1 MKSLADE
8 LGIEHNLPEVRRPV
22 TEIIPVETTAGQD
35 QDEDYKLSRKTF
47 RSLIT
52 KGSTAIEDMTDLA
65 RESESPR
72 AYEVLATLI
81 KTVSDTTKDLY
92 DLQKKTKDLKDDRK
106 DEPTINV
113 EKAVFVGNPADM
125 LKRIKEQTNEDV
137 KYSFDKELDD

>member
-1 MKSLADE
+1 MMKTLSDE
-8 LGIEHNLPEVRRPV
+8 LGIEHNLPEVRKPV
-22 TEIIPVETTAGQD
+22 AEIVPVETPAGQD
-35 QDEDYKLSRKTF
+35 QEEDYRLSRKTF

-92 DLQKKTKDLKDDRK
+92 DLQKKTKDLKEDDKK
-106 DEPTINV
+106 DEPSITV

-125 LKRIKEQTNEDV
+125 LKRIKEQNGD
-137 KYSFDKELDD
+137 

>member
-1 MKSLADE
+1 MKTLADE
-8 LGIEHNLPEVRRPV
+8 LGIEHNLPEVRKPV
-22 TEIIPVETTAGQD
+22 AEIVPVETNSGQD
-35 QDEDYKLSRKTF
+35 QEEDYKLSRKTF
-47 RSLIT
+47 RSLIN

-81 KTVSDTTKDLY
+81 KTVADTTKDLY
-92 DLQKKTKDLKDDRK
+92 DLQKKTKELKEDDKK

-125 LKRIKEQTNEDV
+125 LKRIKEQSNEDI
-137 KYSFDKELDD
+137 